1 MRKRKPQA
9 PKSMGPALDAESF
22 IEVFADVSDPRSGA
36 VEHPLMSILLICL
49 CGTIAGA
56 SGPTMFEVFAK
67 TNEEF
72 MSRLVPLPNGVPSHD
87 TISRVLGL
95 LNPDQLEKAFSE
107 WMASVVERCAG
118 DVVAIDGKTL
128 RRARNMRDGT
138 DFVHMVSAWSTA
150 NGVVLGQVKTDD
162 KSNEITAIPELLRLL
177 DIKGCIV
184 TTDAMGAQ
192 KGIAA
197 QIREQGGDYLLQIK
211 ENHPKLAEAIATHFS
226 SIEGDESA
234 PQGVSFAETNNKGHG
249 RREVRRCWTS
259 PVPRTFEG
267 RDEWQDIATL
277 IHIQSERHIDGKVSL
292 ADRWFIS
299 SRADFDAGDALDAAR
314 SHWHIENRL
323 HWTLDVVFGEDQ
335 ARDRANNA
343 AENLVVIRHLALNF
357 LRSAKNV
364 KGGVASKR
372 KMAGWDTRVLA
383 KILGVSESLSPR
395 ND

>member
-22 IEVFADVSDPRSGA
+22 IEFFADVSDPRSGA
-36 VEHPLMSILLICL
+36 VDHPLMSILVICL

-67 TNEEF
+67 ANEEF
-72 MSRLVPLPNGVPSHD
+72 MRRLVPLPNGIPSHD

-107 WMASVVERCAG
+107 WMASVVEHCSG

-128 RRARNMRDGT
+128 RRARDMRDGT
-138 DFVHMVSAWSTA
+138 DFVHMVSAFSAA
-150 NGVVLGQVKTDD
+150 NGVVLGQIKTDD

-177 DIKGCIV
+177 DINGCIV

-192 KGIAA
+192 KTIADR
-197 QIREQGGDYLLQIK
+197 IREQGGDYLLQVK
-211 ENHPKLAEAIATHFS
+211 ENHPKLAESIAVHFS
-226 SIEGDESA
+226 ALEDEERDDGA
-234 PQGVSFAETNNKGHG
+234 VSFAETTNKGHG
-249 RREVRRCWTS
+249 RREVRRCWTT
-259 PVPRTFEG
+259 PVPKHFPG
-267 RDEWQDIATL
+267 RDDWRDLATL
-277 IHIQSERHIDGKVSL
+277 VHIQSERHVGEKVSL

-299 SRADFDAGDALDAAR
+299 SRSNFDASAALEAAR

-323 HWTLDVVFGEDQ
+323 HWVLDVVFGEDQ
-335 ARDRANNA
+335 ARDRAHNA
-343 AENLVVIRHLALNF
+343 AESLVVFRHLALNL
-357 LRSAKNV
+357 LRAAKDV
-364 KGGVASKR
+364 KGGIASKR

-383 KILGVSESLSPR
+383 KILGVSEALSPR